1 MKHALSAYQLLVCI
15 DHDEYWTAGM
25 RDTVE
30 GFLASG
36 GNVAFLTGNT
46 YWWQFRWEDDGAT
59 FVCYRDATEDPLA
72 GMQDRLVRVE
82 WSSAPVNRPE
92 NHLTGVSFRRG
103 AGHWAPG
110 GDGAMDDLFVDD
122 QVRRPLGLRGHRTG
136 RRRFLRA
143 GNRWVRD

>member
-46 YWWQFRWEDDGAT
+46 CW
-59 FVCYRDATEDPLA
+59 
-72 GMQDRLVRVE
+72 
-82 WSSAPVNRPE
+82 
-92 NHLTGVSFRRG
+92 
-103 AGHWAPG
+103 
-110 GDGAMDDLFVDD
+110 
-122 QVRRPLGLRGHRTG
+122 
-136 RRRFLRA
+136 
-143 GNRWVRD
+143 